1 MAKRALFLLTKNSHF
16 CIDFKVFYSS
26 IRARKF
32 FSVFTFS
39 TYGYYHSK
47 ALDLEKL
54 LNAFLTPLG
63 PLENV

>member
-1 MAKRALFLLTKNSHF
+1 MPKRALFLLTKNSYF

-26 IRARKF
+26 IRARNF

-39 TYGYYHSK
+39 THGCYHSK
-47 ALDLEKL
+47 ALDLKKL

-63 PLENV
+63 PLEKF